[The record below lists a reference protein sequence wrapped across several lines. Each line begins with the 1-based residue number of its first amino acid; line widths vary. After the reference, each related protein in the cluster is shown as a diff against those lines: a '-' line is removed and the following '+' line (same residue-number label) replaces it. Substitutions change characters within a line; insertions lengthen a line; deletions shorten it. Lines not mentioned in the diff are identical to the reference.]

1 MTGFSRVH
9 DRDLLDALESFGCEP
24 FSGTAWR
31 TIWVTRNPL
40 IGGSAG
46 GRWHPQD
53 SFEALYTS
61 LDEDGALTEAYFHL
75 SRAPVFTS
83 SQMKLHRL
91 RVRTLRTL
99 VLEDMEAL
107 KRLGIEEAAYRSMDY
122 TLTRAIGAAAYL
134 LELDSLIVPS
144 SRSSSMN
151 LILFLDRLNP
161 DESLVVEE
169 DREINWPAW
178 KETHKRS

>member
-1 MTGFSRVH
+1 
-9 DRDLLDALESFGCEP
+9 
-24 FSGTAWR
+24 
-31 TIWVTRNPL
+31 
-40 IGGSAG
+40 
-46 GRWHPQD
+46 
-53 SFEALYTS
+53 
-61 LDEDGALTEAYFHL
+61 
-75 SRAPVFTS
+75 
-83 SQMKLHRL
+83 MKLHRL